1 MDLRL
6 WALAFTVL
14 DWPERQKAQCWDA
27 LQNGSQPVMSTEQV
41 QALADLE
48 ADLPRR
54 HQEARDHG
62 ARLLLPGDDG
72 VDTLLAPLPYPV
84 ALWVRGTLP
93 PPGPRLAIVGSREAS
108 TRGKARTRA
117 WAKAL
122 TEAGVAV
129 ISGLARGIDG
139 AAHSGALE
147 AGPTWGVMGSGLDHP
162 YPPEH
167 SALMERMVAAG
178 GGVITP
184 FPPEAPPRK
193 WHFPRR
199 NWLLAAWTDGVLV
212 TEARLKSGSLVT
224 ARLALDL
231 GKELW
236 VCPGSPEDLS
246 AEGPNFLLR
255 EGAARVCLSPS
266 HLLEDL
272 APLTNLCLQVP
283 SLGAVQ
289 GRQRFSD
296 SPVTAPYA
304 GQDLE
309 MKKML

>member
-14 DWPERQKAQCWDA
+14 DWPERQKAEAWAA
-27 LQNGSQPVMSTEQV
+27 LQAGAAP
-41 QALADLE
+41 ALAQEQARALAALA

-54 HQEARDHG
+54 QQEAAERG

-72 VDTLLAPLPYPV
+72 VDPLLAPLPYPV

-93 PPGPRLAIVGSREAS
+93 PPAGAGPRIALVGSREAS

-117 WAKAL
+117 WARAL
-122 TEAGVAV
+122 TAAGVAV
-129 ISGLARGIDG
+129 LSGLARGIDG
-139 AAHSGALE
+139 AAHAGALK
-147 AGPTWGVMGSGLDHP
+147 AGPTWGVMGSGLDHL

-167 SALMERMVAAG
+167 RPLMDRMVAGG

-199 NWLLAAWTDGVLV
+199 NWLLAAWADGVLV

-236 VCPGSPEDLS
+236 VCPGSPEDPS
-246 AEGPNFLLR
+246 AEGPNSLLR
-255 EGAARVCLSPS
+255 EGAARICLSPAQ
-266 HLLEDL
+266 LLEDL
-272 APLTNLCLQVP
+272 
-283 SLGAVQ
+283 GAAW
-289 GRQRFSD
+289 
-296 SPVTAPYA
+296 VT
-304 GQDLE
+304 
-309 MKKML
+309 